1 MVSRRYLGTSEIAR
15 ICQVTSVT
23 VGNWIRSGK
32 LKASRVP
39 GGNYRVTSVDLAR
52 FLQNADMH
60 VPSGLITQQPRVLIV
75 SDDPVSTGRFSSI
88 LADIGRHWYIDTAC
102 DCLTVGAKVVQIEP
116 DLIIL
121 RLPMAGMNP
130 QVCEQICR
138 TSAWARC
145 KLLVTLATGEPAE
158 LAEAQQIG
166 ADRCLG
172 KDFTANEFHSAVL
185 ELLFEGALPPEDFQ
199 RTSQKDH

>member
-1 MVSRRYLGTSEIAR
+1 MVNHRYLGTSDIAR

-39 GGNYRVTSVDLAR
+39 GGNYRVTAAELVR
-52 FLQNADMH
+52 FLQDTGMA
-60 VPSGLITQQPRVLIV
+60 VPSGLISQQPRVLIV
-75 SDDPVSTGRFSSI
+75 SDDPAATGRFSSI
-88 LADIGRHWYIDTAC
+88 LADIGRPWHIDTAC
-102 DCLTVGAKVVQIEP
+102 DCLTAGAKVVQTGP
-116 DLIIL
+116 DLVIL
-121 RLPMAGMNP
+121 RLPMAGMDT

-138 TSAWARC
+138 TSAWMRC
-145 KLLVTLATGEPAE
+145 KLLVILTPGEPAE

-172 KDFTANEFHSAVL
+172 KDFADDEFRSAVL
-185 ELLFEGALPPEDFQ
+185 ELLFEGALPPEHFQ
-199 RTSQKDH
+199 KTSQKDD

>member
-1 MVSRRYLGTSEIAR
+1 MVGHRYLGTSDIAR
-15 ICQVTSVT
+15 FCQVTAVT

-39 GGNYRVTSVDLAR
+39 GGNYRVTADELVR
-52 FLQNADMH
+52 FLQDAGMV
-60 VPSGLITQQPRVLIV
+60 VPSGLISQQPRVLIV
-75 SDDPVSTGRFSSI
+75 SDDPAAIRRFNSI
-88 LADIGRHWYIDTAC
+88 LADIGGRWHIDTAG
-102 DCLTVGAKVVQIEP
+102 DCLTAGGKVVQGQP
-116 DLIIL
+116 DLVIL
-121 RLPMAGMNP
+121 RLPMAGMDP

-145 KLLVTLATGEPAE
+145 KLLVILATGEPAE
-158 LAEAQQIG
+158 MNKAQQIG

-172 KDFTANEFHSAVL
+172 KDFTPDEFHLAVL
-185 ELLFEGALPPEDFQ
+185 ELLFEGASPPKNSQ